1 MNRNPEHFDPDRRG
15 FTARLKKFRLQ
26 VLRRHTVSVLL
37 RSLLFLPFLTAAA
50 LAAARHGV
58 PPSIVAVTAAFVVFA
73 VLWLRKMPRRLDDCA
88 RIADLGHD
96 GRSPVVSAW
105 EVCRQDAPGA
115 FGSYI
120 VSCGRLAV
128 PEVPPR
134 RAVSPLPWKS
144 AAGLFMAALALF
156 LTPDGFAAKGT
167 KAGNR
172 PVAAKDSGVTVAVPD
187 GRKAKRP
194 RRDAMKTPHSA
205 GKKNRTW
212 AIPATPGGDAAS
224 SAAGNAFGDAAREQG
239 DPTGSDTSGRNAE
252 SETRESSAKGI
263 SASGAGAADPDGE
276 VEPDADPAASV
287 GEPRLAEDRRSRRR
301 SAVKRRAETP
311 PEGNL
316 LTAFDTQAPAGRD
329 ASQKEE
335 HGDKPGDGRG
345 GETGVKKARGTG
357 TALPVIPLP
366 DSVAGR
372 LGGGSDALAE
382 QHFRCSADGGSAAGR
397 GENPGTRAA
406 EPVVKHPGFTSHV
419 RRRLRSASTIP
430 TK

>member
-15 FTARLKKFRLQ
+15 FTARLKKFRIQ

-37 RSLLFLPFLTAAA
+37 RSLLFLPFLAAAA
-50 LAAARHGV
+50 LAAARRGM

-73 VLWLRKMPRRLDDCA
+73 VLWLRKTPWRLDDCA
-88 RIADLGHD
+88 RIADLDHD
-96 GRSPVVSAW
+96 GRAPVVNAL
-105 EVCRQDAPGA
+105 EVCRKDPAGA
-115 FGSYI
+115 FGDYI

-128 PEVPPR
+128 PDVPPR
-134 RAVSPLPWKS
+134 RAFSPLPWKS
-144 AAGLFMAALALF
+144 AAGLFLAALALF

-167 KAGNR
+167 TAGNR
-172 PVAAKDSGVTVAVPD
+172 PAAAKDGGVTATVPD
-187 GRKAKRP
+187 GRKAERP
-194 RRDAMKTPHSA
+194 RRDTMKAPRAA
-205 GKKNRTW
+205 GKNDRIG
-212 AIPATPGGDAAS
+212 ANIATPGGDAAS
-224 SAAGNAFGDAAREQG
+224 SAAGNAFGDAGREQG

-252 SETRESSAKGI
+252 NEARENSAKGV

-276 VEPDADPAASV
+276 VESDADSAASV
-287 GEPRLAEDRRSRRR
+287 GESRLAEDRRSRKRP
-301 SAVKRRAETP
+301 AAKRRAETP
-311 PEGNL
+311 PEGGL

-357 TALPVIPLP
+357 TTLPVIPLP

-382 QHFRCSADGGSAAGR
+382 QHFRCFADGVSAAEGC
-397 GENPGTRAA
+397 ENPGTRAT
-406 EPVVKHPGFTSHV
+406 EPAVKHPGFTSQL
-419 RRRLRSASTIP
+419 RRRLRSASSNPI
-430 TK
+430 K